1 MGKEKKASR
10 FESNKQLRQIFSRHS
25 VDLSQMTFSC
35 STHSLSLNGCLKKN
49 TGGDFTFKGVEALVE
64 EINRLL
70 HHPTIYSE
78 LENWTIS
85 SSSISMKGGLLS
97 EATPSSQ
104 KSEKKSA

>member
-1 MGKEKKASR
+1 MTKEKKVSR

-35 STHSLSLNGCLKKN
+35 STHSLTMNGCLKKN

-70 HHPTIYSE
+70 HHPAREDRGRAGEPGVAAAACGRVDHGRTAARHHGRVE
-78 LENWTIS
+78 
-85 SSSISMKGGLLS
+85 
-97 EATPSSQ
+97 
-104 KSEKKSA
+104 